1 MPLRF
6 TRRVRLIPGLRVNF
20 SKSGASPSIGHRRA
34 RYTFVPR
41 GRRVSVGG
49 HDSGLFLT
57 QQWGPLDLKAG
68 PRRHLGVDRRVR
80 TACRAGIAL
89 ARARRSNCL
98 EAGGYRR
105 PEHEV
110 CDVSGRR
117 EEDHHII

>member
-20 SKSGASPSIGHRRA
+20 SKSGASLSIGHRRA
-34 RYTFVPR
+34 RYTFVPRR

-68 PRRHLGVDRRVR
+68 PTPASSGCGSPCSHCLSRWDRSRTRAPIQLSGSRRLSTG
-80 TACRAGIAL
+80 
-89 ARARRSNCL
+89 
-98 EAGGYRR
+98 
-105 PEHEV
+105 
-110 CDVSGRR
+110 
-117 EEDHHII
+117 